1 MDTTNRL
8 YRFTNRSGRVNHGI
22 VTEYVS
28 CGVNVIF
35 DTFDITER
43 VQLPTRY
50 GFVSLEPNPFL
61 PVRLSV
67 TEVLPLRADVPW
79 IDERVAR
86 VAQIVLRGEFD
97 AWWQQNAAT
106 VRTELYKAY
115 RKA

>member
-22 VTEYVS
+22 VTEHVNG
-28 CGVNVIF
+28 GVNVIF
-35 DTFDITER
+35 DTFDISER

-50 GFVSLEPNPFL
+50 GFVSLAPNPFL
-61 PVRLSV
+61 PNRLSV
-67 TEVLPLRADVPW
+67 TEVLPLTADVPW
-79 IDERVAR
+79 VDERVAR

-97 AWWQQNAAT
+97 EWWQQHGAD

-115 RKA
+115 RKG